1 MSGTNVTPSDIPKC
15 PQCGTPLPAGALA
28 GLCPACL
35 LKQGAANE
43 TATGGQAPPFSP
55 PPVAE
60 LTPLFPQLEI
70 LELIGKGGMG
80 AVYKARQK
88 QLERIVALKIL
99 PPGIGHDAAFAGR
112 FAREAKALAKLNHPG
127 IVTLYE
133 FGHVEQASSLFS
145 ETKEQTGKMPVPLYY
160 FLMEFVDG
168 VNLRQ
173 LLHAGRIAPREAL
186 AIVPQICDALQF
198 AHDQGIVHRDIK
210 PENILLDRRGRVKV
224 ADFGLAKII
233 EPESGRADLPVSPN
247 IGAAQQHGP
256 TGVMGTPNYMAP
268 EQVEHPNEVDHR
280 ADIYALG
287 VVFYQMLT
295 GELPGKPIV
304 PPSRTHGKVQIDV
317 RLDEIVLRALEK
329 KPELRYQQASEVKT
343 MVETITATPA
353 FDGSLRE
360 EIKPDQSAIKPRS
373 SRLAIWGAVWAS
385 FSALLALAVIFAD
398 FHHGDSARGT
408 MSAGGILL
416 LFVLVPLGITA
427 PLGTTF
433 LGWIAVARIRRS
445 GERIRR
451 MNLALFDALFFP
463 LLAVDAVISGFWL
476 AVARF
481 VADHFLKIGDSLFSS
496 RPEFFIW
503 LFLMLGTMAWVNFT
517 IFWGVL
523 RALDRSPQSAK
534 DPIGRQAW
542 GLAAAIMVMA
552 VACVVAFFVAKQNDE
567 ARYKAE
573 HPKSDYIGQASFP
586 KGDSIEI
593 TSVERSA
600 DRMVVKGHYNLISH
614 DDAEL
619 ALYITSTNRNVP
631 EDATQRMQIS
641 KGWGDFELIDRHLVP
656 GWPHVSMYA
665 DGGSFAAL
673 YFGTRAEALEES
685 KLPQGWSLSTGNSTA
700 AGPQAAELEFR
711 LVAAEGDANT
721 PADELADPNDR
732 TGQTKLRI
740 LKEVLLDSSAVA
752 SASLES
758 GQAEDKTISVILK
771 SDAVR
776 KFSDITATNI
786 GRRLAIVWR
795 GRVLKAPVIRTRI
808 TDPAIEVTGKLSD
821 AECQVLLDLL
831 NFKSKP
837 SATSQGLPVSSAPDV
852 ALPTNGLISWW
863 PAEGNA
869 GDIVGTNDGVL
880 CGGVG
885 FAKGI
890 IGQAFDF
897 RGKAQKVTI
906 PDNESLK
913 LTNSLT
919 IEGWIYVRGPGF
931 ILFRGDN
938 RPGLDPYAL
947 QVNPGGSLT
956 FAIYSEANEAATVY
970 DRIPLKQWIH
980 AAATLDGSS
989 GKMRLYVDGILV
1001 AEKSTI
1007 IRPLRDLDPQAGPG
1021 LAIGGHAGSDDYSPF
1036 DGMVDE
1042 LSLYGRALGEDEIR
1056 AIANAGKTGKR
1067 KVMASFDEAAINSAI
1082 NNAQERSQKHP
1093 DPVAGVEKAALSSA
1107 EAWLNAIDAG
1117 HYSESWKGAAPFFQG
1132 AVTEKGWT
1140 KSMES
1145 FRKPLGSLISRKLK
1159 SGQPMTELPGAPD
1172 GRYIVMQFETSFT
1185 NKKSAVETV
1194 TFMLEKDGQWRAAGY
1209 YIK

>member
-1 MSGTNVTPSDIPKC
+1 MSETKVNPAPADAPKC
-15 PQCGTPLPAGALA
+15 PQCGTPLPVGALA

-35 LKQGAANE
+35 LKQGAMAD
-43 TATGGQAPPFSP
+43 TVTGGPTKPFSP
-55 PPVAE
+55 PSVAE
-60 LTPLFPQLEI
+60 LAPLFPQLEI

-88 QLERIVALKIL
+88 QLDRLVALKIL
-99 PPGIGHDAAFAGR
+99 PPGIGDDPAFADR

-133 FGHVEQASSLFS
+133 FGQVGGNEGRAGSPLPAESPS
-145 ETKEQTGKMPVPLYY
+145 TKAGAHGVTRPTSDAVSGSQPSTLNSQLLYY

-173 LLHAGRIAPREAL
+173 LLAGGRVSPREAL

-224 ADFGLAKII
+224 ADFGLAKLVGTDAFTPPLSHRMG
-233 EPESGRADLPVSPN
+233 EGGTPVPGEGTPSSALTDAGK
-247 IGAAQQHGP
+247 I
-256 TGVMGTPNYMAP
+256 MGTPNYMAP
-268 EQVEHPNEVDHR
+268 EQMEHPGEVDHR

-295 GELPGKPIV
+295 GELPGKRLE
-304 PPSRTHGKVQIDV
+304 PPSSKVQIDV
-317 RLDEIVLRALEK
+317 RLDEVVLRALEK
-329 KPELRYQQASEVKT
+329 KPELRYQQVSVLKT
-343 MVETITATPA
+343 QVETIATTP
-353 FDGSLRE
+353 SV
-360 EIKPDQSAIKPRS
+360 S
-373 SRLAIWGAVWAS
+373 SRSGSVQTELGEHARLPKSAADMS
-385 FSALLALAVIFAD
+385 FIRMLWQFVGLGSAMLFAC
-398 FHHGDSARGT
+398 
-408 MSAGGILL
+408 LL
-416 LFVLVPLGITA
+416 LLLGMSSDAIGAKTWSYFRLGFEILASIVFMGFLFVIYRAITTKTSEAWRSAKSWLPMMIVMVFGII
-427 PLGTTF
+427 F
-433 LGWIAVARIRRS
+433 
-445 GERIRR
+445 
-451 MNLALFDALFFP
+451 
-463 LLAVDAVISGFWL
+463 GFWSPHL
-476 AVARF
+476 V
-481 VADHFLKIGDSLFSS
+481 KSK
-496 RPEFFIW
+496 
-503 LFLMLGTMAWVNFT
+503 VNE
-517 IFWGVL
+517 V
-523 RALDRSPQSAK
+523 
-534 DPIGRQAW
+534 
-542 GLAAAIMVMA
+542 
-552 VACVVAFFVAKQNDE
+552 
-567 ARYKAE
+567 
-573 HPKSDYIGQASFP
+573 KSDYIGQASFP

-593 TSVERSA
+593 TSVDRTPE
-600 DRMVVKGHYNLISH
+600 RMVVKGHYNLVSH

-619 ALYITSTNRNVP
+619 ALYITSTIRNVP

-641 KGWGDFELIDRHLVP
+641 KGRGDFELIHSHLVP

-673 YFGTRAEALEES
+673 YFGTKAEALEES
-685 KLPQGWSLSTGNSTA
+685 KLPKGYSLSTG
-700 AGPQAAELEFR
+700 
-711 LVAAEGDANT
+711 
-721 PADELADPNDR
+721 
-732 TGQTKLRI
+732 
-740 LKEVLLDSSAVA
+740 
-752 SASLES
+752 
-758 GQAEDKTISVILK
+758 
-771 SDAVR
+771 
-776 KFSDITATNI
+776 
-786 GRRLAIVWR
+786 
-795 GRVLKAPVIRTRI
+795 
-808 TDPAIEVTGKLSD
+808 D
-821 AECQVLLDLL
+821 AEKAAVNGASQVL
-831 NFKSKP
+831 P
-837 SATSQGLPVSSAPDV
+837 ASSAPNV

-890 IGQAFDF
+890 VGQAFDF

-947 QVNPGGSLT
+947 QVNPGGSLA

-970 DRIPLKQWIH
+970 GRIPLKQWIH
-980 AAATLDGSS
+980 AAATLNGSS
-989 GKMRLYVDGILV
+989 GEMRLYVDGVLV

-1007 IRPLRDLDPQAGPG
+1007 IRPLRDLDPQADPG

-1042 LSLYGRALGEDEIR
+1042 LSLYSRALGEDEIQ

-1067 KVMASFDEAAINSAI
+1067 KVMTNFDEAAINSAI

-1093 DPVAGVEKAALSSA
+1093 DPAAGVEKAAISSA

-1117 HYSESWKGAAPFFQG
+1117 RYSESWKGAAPFFQG

-1159 SGQPMTELPGAPD
+1159 SAQPMTELPGAPD
-1172 GRYIVMQFETSFT
+1172 GQYVLMRFETSFT
-1185 NKKSAVETV
+1185 NKKSAIETV
-1194 TFMLEKDGQWRAAGY
+1194 TFMLEKDGQWKSCGY
-1209 YIK
+1209 FIK